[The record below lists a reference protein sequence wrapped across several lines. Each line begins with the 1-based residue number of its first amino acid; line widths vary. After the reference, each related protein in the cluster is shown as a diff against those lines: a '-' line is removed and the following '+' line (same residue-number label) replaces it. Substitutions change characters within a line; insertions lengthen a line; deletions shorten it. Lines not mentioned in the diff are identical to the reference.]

1 MPIQEAKDL
10 TKIPI
15 KKLIDFL
22 MTHGIVT
29 KCHKK
34 VEDKK
39 KNNINSYA
47 LTIEKKEEEEASEED
62 KDLILI
68 VRKLKKVYQVSND

>member
-10 TKIPI
+10 TKLPI

-39 KNNINSYA
+39 KNNINFEA
-47 LTIEKKEEEEASEED
+47 LTIEKKM
-62 KDLILI
+62 
-68 VRKLKKVYQVSND
+68 RKRLVKKTKTSYSL

>member
-1 MPIQEAKDL
+1 MQIQEAKDL
-10 TKIPI
+10 TKLLI

-39 KNNINSYA
+39 KNNINFEA
-47 LTIEKKEEEEASEED
+47 LTIEKKM
-62 KDLILI
+62 
-68 VRKLKKVYQVSND
+68 RKRLVKKTKTSYSL